1 MNQFIKPPYEKLEH
15 GSCSYFTNNPVNL
28 ANVNAIGK
36 TNFSTGS
43 YSTGLPA
50 IKFLGTETKQIPD
63 GIIWIF
69 PNNKERDNCFE
80 SIANNSFNVVDQL
93 DPDRIRALQFL
104 QPQDIYFKDNS

>member
-80 SIANNSFNVVDQL
+80 SIANNSFNVVIQL
-93 DPDRIRALQFL
+93 DRYSEHALKL
-104 QPQDIYFKDNS
+104 IKTEEDNL